1 MKILDR
7 YIIIEFVRN
16 LLIALLVL
24 VTVFFIADYLRGVWD
39 AEVSPM
45 VLLKYGLYQLPQIFC
60 QMVPPAAMLGTT
72 VTLSLLNRKNELT
85 AIHASGIGLG
95 HISGLIFGA
104 IFIACCV
111 TLIMYDRVVP
121 PLARQRTSY
130 YWKVIKG
137 RNDFSLDIKTTKIW
151 YRSKNYIYNL
161 RVYDK
166 STSTIQGIGIYFFDN
181 RFHLA
186 QHIEAQTAKYD
197 EKKLTWELF
206 DGMLTIFPEDNS
218 FPLSKHFDSKSLSL
232 PETPKDFLE
241 IEKQVDTLR
250 LKDLW
255 AFIRRNKEAG
265 LDTKV
270 YEVDL
275 HSRLAVS
282 FIPLIMGI
290 LAIPFS
296 VRPKR
301 QGGLGKDLATAIGW
315 IFSYWLLFSLS
326 LSLGKSGA
334 IIPWLAVWG
343 PCVLF
348 FVAAI
353 FLLIR
358 GRTA

>member
-1 MKILDR
+1 
-7 YIIIEFVRN
+7 
-16 LLIALLVL
+16 
-24 VTVFFIADYLRGVWD
+24 
-39 AEVSPM
+39 
-45 VLLKYGLYQLPQIFC
+45 
-60 QMVPPAAMLGTT
+60 
-72 VTLSLLNRKNELT
+72 
-85 AIHASGIGLG
+85 
-95 HISGLIFGA
+95 
-104 IFIACCV
+104 
-111 TLIMYDRVVP
+111 
-121 PLARQRTSY
+121 
-130 YWKVIKG
+130 
-137 RNDFSLDIKTTKIW
+137 
-151 YRSKNYIYNL
+151 
-161 RVYDK
+161 
-166 STSTIQGIGIYFFDN
+166 
-181 RFHLA
+181 
-186 QHIEAQTAKYD
+186 
-197 EKKLTWELF
+197 
-206 DGMLTIFPEDNS
+206 
-218 FPLSKHFDSKSLSL
+218 LSKHFDSKSLSL